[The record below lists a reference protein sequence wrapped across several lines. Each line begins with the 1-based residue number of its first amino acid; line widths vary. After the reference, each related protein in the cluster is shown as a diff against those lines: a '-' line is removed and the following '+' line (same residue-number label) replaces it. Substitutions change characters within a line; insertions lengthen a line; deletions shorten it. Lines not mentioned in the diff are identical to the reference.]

1 MQAQNILKIKDL
13 GISFGGIVALD
24 KVSFDVKESSIT
36 SLIGPNGAGKTTLFN
51 CLTGFYKATTGELN
65 FVSKNGEMNI
75 KKVLG
80 EKFTKQDLYNPFRL
94 LEKLKYK
101 MFGGVHMVV
110 SGGLA
115 RTFQNIRLF
124 RGMTVLENLLVAQ
137 HHSLNLNIIS
147 GVIQTTNYK
156 KKEQTAIDK
165 AYRILDMLDL
175 TKEANAI
182 SSSLPYGK
190 EKKVEIARALCG
202 DNIKVICLDEPA
214 AGLNSVETEELSK
227 TIQYIRDKL
236 KITIFLIEHD
246 MSLVMDISDYVV
258 VLDNGKVIA
267 KGEPKIV
274 RNNPKVIE
282 AYLGSDAV
290 QEKSKKTKK

>member
-1 MQAQNILKIKDL
+1 MKTKDILNIIDL
-13 GISFGGIVALD
+13 SISFGGIVALD

-51 CLTGFYKATTGELN
+51 CITGFYKATQGELK
-65 FVSKNGEMNI
+65 FASKKGEMDI
-75 KKVLG
+75 CKVLG
-80 EKFTKQDLYNPFRL
+80 EKLILQDIYNPFRL

-147 GVIQTTNYK
+147 GVIQTSDYK
-156 KKEQTAIDK
+156 KKENAAIEK
-165 AYRILDMLDL
+165 AYQILDMLRLADD
-175 TKEANAI
+175 ANKI

-202 DNIKVICLDEPA
+202 DKLKMICLDEPA
-214 AGLNSVETEELSK
+214 AGLNSVETEELSQ
-227 TIQYIRDKL
+227 TIQDIRDKL

-246 MSLVMDISDYVV
+246 MSLVMDISDYLV

-267 KGEPKIV
+267 KGDPKMI

-282 AYLGSDAV
+282 AYLGSEAV
-290 QEKSKKTKK
+290 KKKKIIAN

>member
-1 MQAQNILKIKDL
+1 MKTKDILNIIDL
-13 GISFGGIVALD
+13 SISFGGIVALD

-51 CLTGFYKATTGELN
+51 CITGFYKATQGELK
-65 FVSKNGEMNI
+65 FASKKGEMDI
-75 KKVLG
+75 CKVLG
-80 EKFTKQDLYNPFRL
+80 EKLILQDIYNPFRL

-147 GVIQTTNYK
+147 GVIQTSDYK
-156 KKEQTAIDK
+156 KKENAAIEK
-165 AYRILDMLDL
+165 AYQILDMLRLADD
-175 TKEANAI
+175 ANKI

-202 DNIKVICLDEPA
+202 DKLKMICLDEPA
-214 AGLNSVETEELSK
+214 AGLNSVETEELSQ
-227 TIQYIRDKL
+227 TIQDIKDKL

-246 MSLVMDISDYVV
+246 MSLVMDISDYLV

-267 KGEPKIV
+267 KGDPRFDPPK
-274 RNNPKVIE
+274 
-282 AYLGSDAV
+282 
-290 QEKSKKTKK
+290 

>member
-1 MQAQNILKIKDL
+1 MKTKDILNIIDL
-13 GISFGGIVALD
+13 SISFGGIVALD

-51 CLTGFYKATTGELN
+51 CITGFYKATQGELK
-65 FVSKNGEMNI
+65 FASKKGEMDI
-75 KKVLG
+75 CKVLG
-80 EKFTKQDLYNPFRL
+80 EKLILQDIYNPFRL

-147 GVIQTTNYK
+147 GVIQTSDYK
-156 KKEQTAIDK
+156 KKENAAIEK
-165 AYRILDMLDL
+165 AYQILDMLRLADD
-175 TKEANAI
+175 ANKI

-202 DNIKVICLDEPA
+202 DKLKMICLDEPA
-214 AGLNSVETEELSK
+214 AGLNSVETEELSQ
-227 TIQYIRDKL
+227 TIQDIKDKL

-246 MSLVMDISDYVV
+246 MSLVMDISDYLV

-267 KGEPKIV
+267 KGDPKMI

-282 AYLGSDAV
+282 AYLGSEAV
-290 QEKSKKTKK
+290 KKK

>member
-1 MQAQNILKIKDL
+1 M
-13 GISFGGIVALD
+13 SC
-24 KVSFDVKESSIT
+24 S
-36 SLIGPNGAGKTTLFN
+36 
-51 CLTGFYKATTGELN
+51 
-65 FVSKNGEMNI
+65 I
-75 KKVLG
+75 KKMVIFSLSLMYWIVLLNSSVSTEFNPAAG
-80 EKFTKQDLYNPFRL
+80 SSKQI
-94 LEKLKYK
+94 
-101 MFGGVHMVV
+101 
-110 SGGLA
+110 
-115 RTFQNIRLF
+115 TFINNFLSPHR
-124 RGMTVLENLLVAQ
+124 
-137 HHSLNLNIIS
+137 
-147 GVIQTTNYK
+147 
-156 KKEQTAIDK
+156 
-165 AYRILDMLDL
+165 
-175 TKEANAI
+175 ANAI

>member
-1 MQAQNILKIKDL
+1 MKTKDILNIIDL
-13 GISFGGIVALD
+13 SISFGGIVALD

-51 CLTGFYKATTGELN
+51 CITGFYKATQGELK
-65 FVSKNGEMNI
+65 FASKKGEMDI
-75 KKVLG
+75 CKVLG
-80 EKFTKQDLYNPFRL
+80 EKLILQDIYNPFRL

-147 GVIQTTNYK
+147 GVIQTSDYK
-156 KKEQTAIDK
+156 KKENAAIEK
-165 AYRILDMLDL
+165 AYQILDMLRLADD
-175 TKEANAI
+175 ANKI

-202 DNIKVICLDEPA
+202 DKLKMICLDEPA
-214 AGLNSVETEELSK
+214 AGLNSVETEELSQ
-227 TIQYIRDKL
+227 TIQDIRDKL

-246 MSLVMDISDYVV
+246 MSLVMDISDYLV

-267 KGEPKIV
+267 KGDPKIFATK
-274 RNNPKVIE
+274 PQK
-282 AYLGSDAV
+282 AV
-290 QEKSKKTKK
+290 KKK